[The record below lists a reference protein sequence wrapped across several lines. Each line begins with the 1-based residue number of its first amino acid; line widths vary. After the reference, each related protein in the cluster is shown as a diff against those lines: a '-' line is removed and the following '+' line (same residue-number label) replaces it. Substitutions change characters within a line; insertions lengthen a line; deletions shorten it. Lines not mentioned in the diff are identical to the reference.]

1 MLAGETVQPRAHLKT
16 AFKTM
21 YWRFGNFFIAGAL
34 CVGIVLPYNDPTLIG
49 VLTGKRA
56 GASTAAASPYVI
68 AMQNMGIHAL
78 PDITNALLVSSI
90 YSAGNSDMFNAT
102 RALYGLA
109 LAGQAPQL
117 LRKCTKAGVPIYCV
131 LVTSIFPLLS
141 FLAVSSST
149 ESVITWFVN
158 LTEAAQLINYIV
170 MSTTYI
176 FFYRALK
183 AQGIDRQKLP
193 YVGWFQPY
201 CAWIGLVFMALIL
214 GCYGYATFLP
224 GRWDVGTFFSYY
236 TMVFLAPLTFSGW
249 KIWKRSKFVRAS
261 DADLVWDKPAIDAYE
276 ESLAK
281 EEKKVFF
288 QKARKLPSRIQK

>member
-1 MLAGETVQPRAHLKT
+1 MLAGETARPRAHLKT

-21 YWRFGNFFIAGAL
+21 YWRFGLFFIGGAL
-34 CVGIVLPYNDPTLIG
+34 CVGIVVSYNDPTLVG
-49 VLTGKRA
+49 VLTGKTG

-68 AMQNMGIHAL
+68 AMQNLGIHTL

-90 YSAGNSDMFNAT
+90 FSAGNSDMFNAT

-109 LAGQAPQL
+109 LAGEAPRL
-117 LRKCTKAGVPIYCV
+117 LKKCNKAGVPIYCV
-131 LVTSIFPLLS
+131 LVTAIFPLLS

-183 AQGIDRQKLP
+183 AQGIDRQTLP
-193 YVGWFQPY
+193 YTGWFQPY
-201 CAWIGLVFMALIL
+201 CAWIALVFMTLIV
-214 GCYGYATFLP
+214 GCYGYVTFLP

-236 TMVFLAPLTFSGW
+236 TMVLLAPLTFSGW
-249 KIWKRSKFVRAS
+249 KIYKRTRFVSCLRCRS
-261 DADLVWDKPAIDAYE
+261 
-276 ESLAK
+276 SLG
-281 EEKKVFF
+281 
-288 QKARKLPSRIQK
+288 